1 MSYFSI
7 KMPQEMPTEK
17 NKIPMRIRMFI
28 NWDNP
33 ESAKKNIETEFNL
46 LAIPGYNETFVLT
59 SGEDYTHAIIINTY
73 MPYLNPA
80 IPKKNIVGL
89 AWEPNPLLRIE
100 PHFIMYCVHHMNRYL
115 LGNKANLPQ
124 PFEENYAFLNRNP
137 MQENIPVKTNR
148 CSIIFSNKGFMEG
161 HKYRR
166 AIVEAILQTDL
177 PIDIWGLGCQS
188 LQISDSRIKGKFLQN
203 SVIPYET
210 YVFHICIENV
220 QIDHYFSE
228 KIVNALL
235 SECTPIYLGS
245 PKIESYFPEQVILLT
260 GNVRKDMDIIRNCI
274 ENPEMYKKQINR
286 ELANKKT
293 NPFYNLEYLFE

>member
-7 KMPQEMPTEK
+7 EMPTDRK
-17 NKIPMRIRMFI
+17 QIPMRIRMFI
-28 NWDNP
+28 GWDTP
-33 ESAKKNIETEFNL
+33 ESVKKNIENEFNL
-46 LAIPGYNETFVLT
+46 LAIPGYNEKFVLT

-80 IPKKNIVGL
+80 VPKKNIIGF

-100 PHFIMYCVHHMNRYL
+100 PQFVMYCIQHVNRYL
-115 LGNKANLPQ
+115 LGSKVNLPR
-124 PFEENYAFLNRNP
+124 PFEEKYAYLNHTP
-137 MQENIPVKTNR
+137 MQEKIPIKTNR
-148 CSIIFSNKGFMEG
+148 CSIIFSNKRFMEG
-161 HKYRR
+161 HNYRR
-166 AIVEAILQTDL
+166 AIVEAILKTDL
-177 PIDIWGLGCQS
+177 PIDIWGRGCNT
-188 LQISDSRIKGKFLQN
+188 LNISDSRIKGDFLQN
-203 SVIPYET
+203 SIFPYET
-210 YVFHICIENV
+210 YQFHICIENT

-260 GNVRKDMDIIRNCI
+260 GIVKKDMDIIRACI

-286 ELANKKT
+286 EVVNKIT
-293 NPFYNLEYLFE
+293 NPFYNLDKLFE